1 MFGGIIKYIIANV
14 KATVQLLYT
23 FWYLRNENVDI
34 DFLNETGA
42 ERSTQYKRLVLTF
55 YRLTTVF
62 YEWGWGPCFH
72 FAVFKPKERFAESIC
87 RHELELLRGMKLK
100 PGASVLDVGCG
111 IGGPAINIA
120 QNTKYKIT
128 GLNIN
133 PYQIERAKNDAK
145 SLGLN
150 DQVQFVVGDFMKM
163 DFPPNHFDGTYAIE
177 ATCHAPRKEDV
188 YAEIYRVTKPGC
200 YFAVY
205 EWCLTDKFN
214 PNDSQHQKI
223 KKEVE
228 IGNGLPISVF
238 PEQCMQTLRKVGFE
252 IMEHRDAFAGDKTW
266 WKFLEPN
273 PILPSTYQFTA
284 IGRFFIRNILRF
296 LEMVHLAPKGVV
308 KMFDVL
314 ITAAHGLCG
323 AGREQI
329 YTVGYYILAYKPLK

>member
-14 KATVQLLYT
+14 KATFLLLYT
-23 FWYLRNENVDI
+23 FRHLRNENVDI

-42 ERSTQYKRLVLTF
+42 ERSAQYKRLVLTF
-55 YRLTTVF
+55 YHLTTVF

-87 RHELELLRGMKLK
+87 RHELELLSGMKLK

-133 PYQIERAKNDAK
+133 PYQIERARNDAK

-223 KKEVE
+223 KKK
-228 IGNGLPISVF
+228 L
-238 PEQCMQTLRKVGFE
+238 K
-252 IMEHRDAFAGDKTW
+252 
-266 WKFLEPN
+266 LETDCPF
-273 PILPSTYQFTA
+273 Q
-284 IGRFFIRNILRF
+284 
-296 LEMVHLAPKGVV
+296 LAPNSACRLKG
-308 KMFDVL
+308 KLVL
-314 ITAAHGLCG
+314 KLWNIEMLLLVTKLGGNSWNQIQSFLLHINLLQLAAFLSEIFCVFLRWFILLQKGLLRC
-323 AGREQI
+323 
-329 YTVGYYILAYKPLK
+329 LMCL